1 MNHYNVIATNIYT
14 DEEVFMSVVASSEKN
29 AIKELHDYYGHSAF
43 CEEAAYMSGPANRTT
58 LQFTR

>member
-29 AIKELHDYYGHSAF
+29 AIKELHTYYGHSAF
-43 CEEAAYMSGPANRTT
+43 CEEAAYIAGPAFRRTIGA
-58 LQFTR
+58 

>member
-43 CEEAAYMSGPANRTT
+43 CEEAAYISGPVHRKTIGA
-58 LQFTR
+58 